1 MSLLLLNVLLAIA
14 WAALTGSFGPVDLLF
29 GFALGYLVLWI
40 STRMGRQN
48 KYFKQIPLLL
58 GLIGVFLSD
67 LLRANIRMASII
79 LSPRM
84 RLRPA
89 VVAVPLI
96 LKSESAIILLAN
108 MMTLTPGTLSLD
120 ISTDR
125 QILFIHTVYLDDPEQ
140 FRKELLEGYERRLK
154 ELFES

>member
-14 WAALTGSFGPVDLLF
+14 WAALTGSFGPADLLF

-125 QILFIHTVYLDDPEQ
+125 QMLFIHTVYLDDPEQ
-140 FRKELLEGYERRLK
+140 FKQELLEGYERRLK

>member
-1 MSLLLLNVLLAIA
+1 MNLFLLNILLAIA
-14 WAALTGSFGPVDLLF
+14 WAALTGSFQPVDLLF
-29 GFALGYLVLWI
+29 GFVVGYLVLWI
-40 STRMGRQN
+40 ISRLGRPSH
-48 KYFKQIPLLL
+48 YFKQLPLGIEFLL
-58 GLIGVFLSD
+58 FFLFD
-67 LLRANIRMASII
+67 VLRANLRMAVTI

-96 LKSESAIILLAN
+96 LKSEAAITLLAN

-125 QILFIHTVYLDDPEQ
+125 QTLYLHTVWLEDADD
-140 FRKELLEGYERRLK
+140 FRRQLVDGYERRLK

>member
-1 MSLLLLNVLLAIA
+1 MNLLLLNVLLAIA
-14 WAALTGSFGPVDLLF
+14 WAALTGSFQPVDFLF
-29 GFALGYLVLWI
+29 GFGLGYLVLWMA
-40 STRMGRQN
+40 TRLG
-48 KYFKQIPLLL
+48 KPAPYFKQIPRLFDLV
-58 GLIGVFLSD
+58 IFFLAD
-67 LLRANIRMASII
+67 VVRANIRMATII

-84 RLRPA
+84 NLRPA

-96 LKSESAIILLAN
+96 LDHDGAIVLLAN

-125 QILFIHTVYLDDPEQ
+125 KMLYIHTVWLDDVVR
-140 FRKELLEGYERRLK
+140 FRKQVVEGYERRLK

>member
-1 MSLLLLNVLLAIA
+1 MNLFLLNILLAIA
-14 WAALTGSFGPVDLLF
+14 WAALTGSFRPSDLLF
-29 GFALGYLVLWI
+29 GFVVGYLVLWLI
-40 STRMGRQN
+40 SRMGKPNRYFRQLPGG
-48 KYFKQIPLLL
+48 IELLL
-58 GLIGVFLSD
+58 FFLYD
-67 LLRANIRMASII
+67 VLRANLRMAATI

-84 RLRPA
+84 RLKPA

-96 LKSESAIILLAN
+96 LKSEAAITLLAN

-125 QILFIHTVYLDDPEQ
+125 QRLYLHTVWLEDADD
-140 FRKELLEGYERRLK
+140 FRRQLVEGYERRLK